1 MDPEPSIIL
10 VISLVATINY
20 SLIMSSILLFVLLIC
35 SALISGAEVA
45 FFSLSK
51 TDIKN
56 LSDEN
61 EAEKNVRLLLQKP
74 KKLLATI
81 LIANNF
87 INILV
92 VLLFSYIGTY
102 LFHSISSYVVRFLV
116 EVVLVTFLIL
126 LFGEVLPKV
135 YASRN
140 ALLFAS
146 RMAFPLKIINYLFSI
161 VSIPL
166 LSLNTLVE
174 KAFGKKSSNFSVEKL
189 SQALEITSD
198 TATTDTEQKLLEGI
212 VSFGNTET
220 EQIMTP
226 RIDIFA
232 ISTED
237 SYKEVLSKV
246 LKKGYSRNLVYRDSI
261 DDIAGVLY
269 MKDLLPHLDKK
280 DFEWQTL
287 LREPYFVPENKKLD
301 DLLKEFQEKKN
312 HLAIVVDE
320 YGGTSGI
327 VSLDDVIEEI
337 VGEISDEF
345 DDDSDLLY
353 SKVNANTYIFEGK
366 TTLKDFYKILDIE
379 DDIIDLFEETKGE
392 SETLAGFMLELS
404 GKFLKKNE
412 KIVFHNYTLKVESV
426 DKRRIKQ
433 VKIIIG

>member
-1 MDPEPSIIL
+1 MEPEPSIIPL
-10 VISLVATINY
+10 VTLAMTINY
-20 SLIMSSILLFVLLIC
+20 SLIISCVVLFILLIC

-56 LSDEN
+56 LSEEN
-61 EAEKNVRLLLQKP
+61 EAEKNIRLLLQKP

-92 VLLFSYIGTY
+92 VLLFSYVGTF
-102 LFHSISSYVVRFLV
+102 LFHSISSYVIRFLV

-135 YASRN
+135 YATRN

-146 RMAFPLKIINYLFSI
+146 KMALPLKIINYLFSI

-166 LSLNTLVE
+166 LFLNTLVE

-198 TATTDTEQKLLEGI
+198 TATTDNEQKLLEGI
-212 VSFGNTET
+212 VSFGATET

-237 SYKEVLSKV
+237 SYQEILPKV
-246 LKKGYSRNLVYRDSI
+246 IEKGFSRNPVYKDSI
-261 DDIAGVLY
+261 DDIVGVLY

-287 LREPYFVPENKKLD
+287 LKEPYFVPENKKLD

-337 VGEISDEF
+337 VGEISDEY
-345 DDDSDLLY
+345 DDDDDLSYTKLDDNNY
-353 SKVNANTYIFEGK
+353 LFEGK

-379 DDIIDLFEETKGE
+379 DETIDLFEKSKGE
-392 SETLAGFMLELS
+392 SETLAGLMLELS

-412 KIVFHNYTLKVESV
+412 KVVFHNYLFKVNSI
-426 DKRRIKQ
+426 DKRRIKE
-433 VKIIIG
+433 VKVTLS

>member
-1 MDPEPSIIL
+1 MEPEPSIIPL
-10 VISLVATINY
+10 VTLAMTINY
-20 SLIMSSILLFVLLIC
+20 SLIISCVVLFILLIC

-56 LSDEN
+56 LSEEN
-61 EAEKNVRLLLQKP
+61 EAEKNIRLLLQNP

-92 VLLFSYIGTY
+92 VLLFSYVGTF
-102 LFHSISSYVVRFLV
+102 LFHSISSYVIRFLV

-135 YASRN
+135 YATRN

-146 RMAFPLKIINYLFSI
+146 KMALPLKIINYLFSI

-166 LSLNTLVE
+166 LFLNTLVE

-198 TATTDTEQKLLEGI
+198 TATTDNEQKLLEGI
-212 VSFGNTET
+212 VSFGATET

-232 ISTED
+232 ISTEE
-237 SYKEVLSKV
+237 SYQEILPKV
-246 LKKGYSRNLVYRDSI
+246 IEKGFSRNPVYKDSI
-261 DDIAGVLY
+261 DDIVGVLY

-287 LREPYFVPENKKLD
+287 LKEPYFVPENKKLD

-337 VGEISDEF
+337 VGEISDEY
-345 DDDSDLLY
+345 DDDDDLSYTKIDDNNYL
-353 SKVNANTYIFEGK
+353 FEGK

-379 DDIIDLFEETKGE
+379 DETIDLFEKSKGE
-392 SETLAGFMLELS
+392 SETLAGLMLELS

-412 KIVFHNYTLKVESV
+412 KVVFHNYLFKVNSI
-426 DKRRIKQ
+426 DKRRIKE
-433 VKIIIG
+433 VKVTLS